1 MHATFFFRVDG
12 VVPSNRRGKEVNMKR
27 KVLIVCAII
36 ALCSIVSYLAYVMY
50 YLPKQIMLIDNRM
63 LAIQQAI
70 SELSKDQLLLSQ
82 TVSDIT
88 DRAVETD
95 RGKELTVREMLSNPV
110 INRLALNYLGR
121 DFSSQKSM
129 FEGQIK
135 HIKAVSKSQLGVRQK
150 KDKAESELKDK
161 LKKLESKKRFLLQT
175 RTTAVSGRNYE
186 QWASWQREME
196 DIDSQIYYLRGLVLG
211 KDMQKGDAGNT
222 SEGIRINKDKTIFQV
237 ASEYERNTI
246 VQLENT
252 IVARR
257 SSYMKEE
264 SRAILL
270 RDRLNVISVWPLSNL
285 INKNY

>member
-1 MHATFFFRVDG
+1 MVSSVSDG
-12 VVPSNRRGKEVNMKR
+12 VSPLMSTYGQHTCRSASVYPPCCFFCAAFSVAFGCRKCYYSPCFKESDSWILGTLIFDIGGDRKIAAADPKGQNLLPLWHNARRRRSRGILTR
-27 KVLIVCAII
+27 ISAAYAI
-36 ALCSIVSYLAYVMY
+36 LRSL
-50 YLPKQIMLIDNRM
+50 
-63 LAIQQAI
+63 
-70 SELSKDQLLLSQ
+70 
-82 TVSDIT
+82 
-88 DRAVETD
+88 
-95 RGKELTVREMLSNPV
+95 
-110 INRLALNYLGR
+110 
-121 DFSSQKSM
+121 

-161 LKKLESKKRFLLQT
+161 LKKLESKKRFLLLT

-270 RDRLNVISVWPLSNL
+270 RDKLNVMSIWPLSNL
-285 INKNY
+285 INKNL

>member
-1 MHATFFFRVDG
+1 
-12 VVPSNRRGKEVNMKR
+12 
-27 KVLIVCAII
+27 
-36 ALCSIVSYLAYVMY
+36 MY

-63 LAIQQAI
+63 TAIQQAI

-135 HIKAVSKSQLGVRQK
+135 HIKAVSKTQLGVRQK
-150 KDKAESELKDK
+150 KDKAENELKDK
-161 LKKLESKKRFLLQT
+161 LKKLESKKRFLLMT
-175 RTTAVSGRNYE
+175 RSTAVSGRNYE
-186 QWASWQREME
+186 QWASWQREMV
-196 DIDSQIYYLRGLVLG
+196 DIDSQIYYLRGLVLW
-211 KDMQKGDAGNT
+211 KDMQKGEVGNT
-222 SEGIRINKDKTIFQV
+222 SEGIRINKDKTIYQV
-237 ASEYERNTI
+237 ASEYERNTV

-270 RDRLNVISVWPLSNL
+270 RDKLNVMSIWPLSNL
-285 INKNY
+285 INKNL

>member
-1 MHATFFFRVDG
+1 
-12 VVPSNRRGKEVNMKR
+12 MKR

-63 LAIQQAI
+63 TAIQQAI

-135 HIKAVSKSQLGVRQK
+135 HIKAVSKTQLGVRQK
-150 KDKAESELKDK
+150 KDKAENELKDK
-161 LKKLESKKRFLLQT
+161 LKKVR
-175 RTTAVSGRNYE
+175 
-186 QWASWQREME
+186 
-196 DIDSQIYYLRGLVLG
+196 
-211 KDMQKGDAGNT
+211 
-222 SEGIRINKDKTIFQV
+222 
-237 ASEYERNTI
+237 
-246 VQLENT
+246 
-252 IVARR
+252 
-257 SSYMKEE
+257 
-264 SRAILL
+264 
-270 RDRLNVISVWPLSNL
+270 
-285 INKNY
+285 

>member
-1 MHATFFFRVDG
+1 M
-12 VVPSNRRGKEVNMKR
+12 PSNRRGKEVNMKR

-63 LAIQQAI
+63 PAIQQAI

-88 DRAVETD
+88 DRAVETNK
-95 RGKELTVREMLSNPV
+95 GKEFSVREMLSNPI

-150 KDKAESELKDK
+150 KDKAEKELKDK
-161 LKKLESKKRFLLQT
+161 LKNLESKKRFLLMT
-175 RTTAVSGRNYE
+175 RSSAVSGRNYE
-186 QWASWQREME
+186 QWATWQREMA
-196 DIDSQIYYLRGLVLG
+196 DIDSQIHYLRGLVLG
-211 KDMQKGDAGNT
+211 KDMQKGDVGNT
-222 SEGIRINKDKTIFQV
+222 SEGIRINKDKTIFEV
-237 ASEYERNTI
+237 ATEYERNTV
-246 VQLENT
+246 VQLENA

-264 SRAILL
+264 SRVIRL